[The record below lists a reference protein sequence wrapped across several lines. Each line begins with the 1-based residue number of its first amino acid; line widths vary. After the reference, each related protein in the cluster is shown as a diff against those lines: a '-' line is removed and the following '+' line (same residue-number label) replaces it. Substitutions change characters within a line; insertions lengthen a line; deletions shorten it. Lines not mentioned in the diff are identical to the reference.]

1 MADATTTNFG
11 LVKPEV
17 GASADTW
24 GAKINADLDAV
35 DALLGG
41 TGAQKAKPNLSGGLW
56 KIDGTAVTSSAD
68 ELNKLDGLTAT
79 TNDLNT
85 RLMPSGGI
93 IMWSGSIASI
103 PSGWFLCDGANGTP
117 NLRDRFIVGAGS
129 AYAVG
134 ATGGADT
141 VALSQANLPA
151 HTHTLTATTSAD
163 GVHTHAFYGGSDVSG
178 NVAGATRG
186 TAQVLGAC
194 ESGGGGAYTTNFGG
208 SLAQIAANS
217 PSHTHTVSGTTS
229 SVGSGTAHENRPPY
243 YALAYIMK
251 A

>member
-1 MADATTTNFG
+1 MADTTTTNYG
-11 LVKPEV
+11 LTKPEV

-24 GAKINADLDAV
+24 GTKINADLDAV

-117 NLRDRFIVGAGS
+117 DLRDRFIVGAGS

-134 ATGGADT
+134 ATGGAGA
-141 VALSQANLPA
+141 V
-151 HTHTLTATTSAD
+151 TLTEVQMPSHAHYFSANTSSG
-163 GVHTHAFYGGSDVSG
+163 GVHTHAFYGNNDVSG
-178 NVAGATRG
+178 NVSGATRG
-186 TAQVLGAC
+186 TAQALGAV
-194 ESGGGGAYTTNFGG
+194 ENAAGGAYTTNFGG
-208 SLAQIAANS
+208 SLAQIAAYS
-217 PSHTHTVSGTTS
+217 EAHIH
-229 SVGSGTAHENRPPY
+229 SVGGATDYRGSNQAHENRPPY